1 MSSKASRGTMFF
13 PAFNQHGA
21 RQKEASKP
29 EIWVSRSHVLGF
41 CAEKRDQTYERN
53 AEGGLKPGNL
63 GSQVPVVVPRNVTEH
78 MGKSLKEASIAR
90 VNVRP
95 VIAT

>member
-1 MSSKASRGTMFF
+1 MFF